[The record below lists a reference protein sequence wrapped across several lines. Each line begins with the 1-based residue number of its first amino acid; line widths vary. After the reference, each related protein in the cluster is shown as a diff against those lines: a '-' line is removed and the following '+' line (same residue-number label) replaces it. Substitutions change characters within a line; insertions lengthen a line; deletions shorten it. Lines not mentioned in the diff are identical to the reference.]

1 MVFVRSSI
9 GLLVSLILA
18 VVASGCG
25 GGVRMHSVTDVRAT
39 FARHGLDLA
48 VVERNRVSTSLLP
61 TTFVRALRKTPALQ
75 TPPPNP
81 GYEVVVFTNR
91 RWLRELPR
99 HVREAQHALGTSRGR
114 WSEFTTRHDNVFI
127 AYPAGAPRNLGRLK
141 RILDDI

>member
-1 MVFVRSSI
+1 
-9 GLLVSLILA
+9 
-18 VVASGCG
+18 
-25 GGVRMHSVTDVRAT
+25 MHSVTDVRAA

-48 VVERNRVSTSLLP
+48 VVEHNRVSTSLLP
-61 TTFVRALRKTPALQ
+61 TTFVRAMRKTPALV
-75 TPPPNP
+75 PPPPSP

-99 HVREAQHALGTSRGR
+99 HVREARRALGTSRSR

-127 AYPAGAPRNLGRLK
+127 AYPAGAPPNLARLK